1 MTVFS
6 AKEVEK
12 ALKRVGFK
20 METGDHNYFRLYI
33 DGKRTSIR
41 TKTSHNKQ
49 DIGDA
54 LIEKMRKQV
63 HLTKKQFIDLIN
75 NNMTVEQYIAIL
87 KENQL
92 I

>member
-1 MTVFS
+1 MTVFN

-12 ALKRVGFK
+12 ALKRVGFE
-20 METGDHNYFRLYI
+20 MEPGDHNYFRLYI
-33 DGKRTSIR
+33 NGKRTSIR
-41 TKTSHNKQ
+41 TKTSHNRQ

-75 NNMTVEQYIAIL
+75 NNMTKDEYVAIL
-87 KENQL
+87 KQNQL

>member
-33 DGKRTSIR
+33 DGK
-41 TKTSHNKQ
+41 KN
-49 DIGDA
+49 
-54 LIEKMRKQV
+54 
-63 HLTKKQFIDLIN
+63 
-75 NNMTVEQYIAIL
+75 
-87 KENQL
+87 
-92 I
+92 